1 MRSLPFIAT
10 LCYTALSLLLSCSS
24 RMEIIPTLKIS
35 SNGST
40 INNASITF
48 DSNAG
53 NLDVEIH
60 SNAKWHVACQAQWVT
75 ISQSEGQGNS
85 KVRISV
91 DATSVARSA
100 AVVVR
105 LSDYGQVRNT
115 FNIIQQ
121 GPDNEDDP
129 DNGDDNP
136 SENPDN
142 EGENDGNEGE
152 NDGADDGKDDNGENG
167 NEDGENGEGGSE
179 DGGTTPDAPSNGDDS
194 DPNDDTSKEYS
205 IITTTSK
212 LNAGTFYLGGYQ
224 NSTLYLA
231 IDGISNGHCHTAPY
245 IYNNTGGSLT
255 PQQSDQAIEVTL
267 KAADS
272 ANTYYIYFADKGY
285 LYATTN
291 SAGALTFSEEPH
303 RAWKFSDGNGGF
315 IVTQDDTQYVKLI
328 ISTNATDRLLRSIDG
343 YEKGNPIVLFRK
355 N

>member
-1 MRSLPFIAT
+1 MRSLPFIIS
-10 LCYTALSLLLSCSS
+10 LWCTALSLLLSCSS
-24 RMEIIPTLKIS
+24 GTEIIPSLEIS
-35 SNGST
+35 SNGTT

-53 NLDVEIH
+53 NCDIEIR
-60 SNAKWHVACQAQWVT
+60 SNTKWQITCNAQWVT
-75 ISQSEGQGNS
+75 ISQPEGQGNG
-85 KVRISV
+85 KVSISV
-91 DATSVARSA
+91 AETSVARSA
-100 AVVVR
+100 VVVVR
-105 LSDYGQVRNT
+105 LSEYGQVRNT

-121 GPDNEDDP
+121 GP

-142 EGENDGNEGE
+142 EGENDGDEGE

-167 NEDGENGEGGSE
+167 NGEGGNGEGGSE
-179 DGGTTPDAPSNGDDS
+179 DGGSEDSGTTPDAPSTGDDS

-212 LNAGTFYLGGYQ
+212 LSADTFYLGGYQ
-224 NSTLYLA
+224 NSTLHLA

-245 IYNNTGGSLT
+245 IYDNASGSLT
-255 PQQSDQAIEVTL
+255 PQQSAQAIEVTL

-315 IVTQDDTQYVKLI
+315 IVTQDDTQYVKLV

>member
-1 MRSLPFIAT
+1 MRSLPFIIS
-10 LCYTALSLLLSCSS
+10 LWCTALSLLLSCSS
-24 RMEIIPTLKIS
+24 GAEIIPTLEIS

-53 NLDVEIH
+53 NCDIEIR
-60 SNAKWHVACQAQWVT
+60 SNTKWQITCNAQWVT
-75 ISQSEGQGNS
+75 ISQPEGQGNS
-85 KVRISV
+85 KVSISV
-91 DATSVARSA
+91 AKTSVARSA

-121 GPDNEDDP
+121 GPDAGYDP

-152 NDGADDGKDDNGENG
+152 NDGKDDNGENG
-167 NEDGENGEGGSE
+167 NEDGENSEGGSE
-179 DGGTTPDAPSNGDDS
+179 DGGTPDAPSNGDDS

-212 LNAGTFYLGGYQ
+212 LSAGTFYLGGYQ
-224 NSTLYLA
+224 NSTLHLA

-255 PQQSDQAIEVTL
+255 PQQSAQAIEVTL

-272 ANTYYIYFADKGY
+272 ANKYYIYFADKGY

>member
-1 MRSLPFIAT
+1 MRSLPFIIS
-10 LCYTALSLLLSCSS
+10 LWCTALSLLLSCSS
-24 RMEIIPTLKIS
+24 GAEIIPTLEIS

-75 ISQSEGQGNS
+75 ISQPEGQGNS

-115 FNIIQQ
+115 FNIIQL

-179 DGGTTPDAPSNGDDS
+179 NGGTTPDAPSNGDDS

-255 PQQSDQAIEVTL
+255 PQQSAQAIEVTL

>member
-75 ISQSEGQGNS
+75 ISQPEGQGNS

-105 LSDYGQVRNT
+105 LSEYGQVRNT
-115 FNIIQQ
+115 FNIIQL

>member
-53 NLDVEIH
+53 NMDVEIH

-105 LSDYGQVRNT
+105 LSEYGQVRNT

-121 GPDNEDDP
+121 GPDAGYDP

-136 SENPDN
+136 SENPDG
-142 EGENDGNEGE
+142 EGDNNENDGE
-152 NDGADDGKDDNGENG
+152 DDGEDDNGEDGNG
-167 NEDGENGEGGSE
+167 

-245 IYNNTGGSLT
+245 TYDNTGGSLT
-255 PQQSDQAIEVTL
+255 PQQSAQAIEVTL